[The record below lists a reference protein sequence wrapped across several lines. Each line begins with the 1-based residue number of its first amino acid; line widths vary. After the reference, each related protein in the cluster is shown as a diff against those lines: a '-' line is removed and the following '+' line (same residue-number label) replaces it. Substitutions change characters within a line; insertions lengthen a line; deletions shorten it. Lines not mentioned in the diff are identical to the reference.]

1 MNKLFIYS
9 MALMLSLALG
19 YGVAIPQQ
27 SALAAIAEGYYGNS
41 YSNSYDNSYSKYPQ
55 KSMSYDNSYSKYPQ
69 KSMSYDNSYSKY
81 PQKSMSY
88 DNSYSKYPQKS
99 MSYDNNH
106 KKQFKPY
113 ECRKGQLEGFLTSSV
128 EFCIAKTR

>member
-1 MNKLFIYS
+1 
-9 MALMLSLALG
+9 
-19 YGVAIPQQ
+19 
-27 SALAAIAEGYYGNS
+27 
-41 YSNSYDNSYSKYPQ
+41 
-55 KSMSYDNSYSKYPQ
+55 
-69 KSMSYDNSYSKY
+69 MSYDNSYSKY

>member
-1 MNKLFIYS
+1 MNLYTMNKLFIFS

-19 YGVAIPQQ
+19 YGVAIPQ
-27 SALAAIAEGYYGNS
+27 SALAALSQGYYSNS
-41 YSNSYDNSYSKYPQ
+41 YSN
-55 KSMSYDNSYSKYPQ
+55 
-69 KSMSYDNSYSKY
+69 SYDNSYSKY

-106 KKQFKPY
+106 KKQFKTY